1 MNMKETNRNDKR
13 DLDKLGWN
21 EVLQSEYDTRLLNL
35 QSEIEAKQLDKLF
48 PGRIASEQKNL
59 YNVFTS
65 EGEFKAILADKL
77 WYNAFDRQ
85 ELPAVGDW
93 VLLSLE
99 EGCEQLKIQKIMER
113 KSTLSRQ
120 SIASH
125 GRKFEKS
132 GTSEEQVVAT
142 NIDTVIMVIALD
154 FDYNLRK
161 IERYLTLM
169 WNSGADPV
177 IILNKA
183 DQCENPEELKAEV
196 EAISYGIP
204 VHTMSAVTGQ
214 GVDELN
220 KYIAQGKTITFIGS
234 SGVGKSTIIN
244 QIIGEEVMDVGDVRE
259 ADKRGRHTTTHR
271 QLIPLASGGNVI
283 DNPGMRDIKI
293 IGNVESLNQT
303 FPDIVKLQKHC
314 RFRNCRHETEPGC
327 AILQAISDGDLTEKR
342 YQSYLKLGRELAYL
356 EHRKDQRQL
365 FSDNARSKQRVLKE
379 KIKIHK
385 R

>member
-1 MNMKETNRNDKR
+1 MNMNE
-13 DLDKLGWN
+13 LGWN
-21 EVLQSEYDTRLLNL
+21 EVLQSEYVSRLLNL
-35 QSEIEAKQLDKLF
+35 QNHNNAKKLGKIF

-65 EGEFKAILADKL
+65 DGEYRAIIADKL
-77 WYNAFDRQ
+77 WFNAFDRQ

-99 EGCEQLKIQKIMER
+99 NGCEQLKIQEIMER

-125 GRKFEKS
+125 GRKFDKS

-142 NIDTVIMVIALD
+142 NIDTVIMVVALD

-169 WNSGADPV
+169 WNSGSDPV

-183 DQCENPEELKAEV
+183 DQCENPDELKAEV

-214 GVDELN
+214 GVDELDQ
-220 KYIAQGKTITFIGS
+220 YISSGKTITFIGS

-244 QIIGEEVMDVGDVRE
+244 HLIGEEVMEVGDVRE

-271 QLIPLASGGNVI
+271 QLIPLSSGGNVI
-283 DNPGMRDIKI
+283 DNPGMREIKI
-293 IGNVESLNQT
+293 IGNVDNLNQT
-303 FPDIVKLQKHC
+303 FPDIVNLQKLC
-314 RFRNCRHETEPGC
+314 KFRNCQHETEPGC
-327 AILQAISDGDLTEKR
+327 AILQAIHDGDLTEKR

-356 EHRKDQRQL
+356 ERRKDQRQL
-365 FSDNARSKQRVLKE
+365 YNKNARSKQRVLKE

>member
-1 MNMKETNRNDKR
+1 MNMN
-13 DLDKLGWN
+13 KLGWN
-21 EVLQSEYDTRLLNL
+21 EVLQKEYDARLLNL
-35 QSEIEAKQLDKLF
+35 QNENEAKQLERLF
-48 PGRIASEQKNL
+48 PGRIALEQKNL

-77 WYNAFDRQ
+77 WFNAFDRQ

-93 VLLSLE
+93 VLLSNE
-99 EGCEQLKIQKIMER
+99 DGCEQLKIQKIMER
-113 KSTLSRQ
+113 RSTLSRQ

-125 GRKFEKS
+125 GRKFDKS

-177 IILNKA
+177 ILLNKA
-183 DQCENPEELKAEV
+183 DQCANPEELKMEV

-214 GVDELN
+214 GVDELK
-220 KYIAQGKTITFIGS
+220 KYIAPGKTITFIGS

-244 QIIGEEVMDVGDVRE
+244 QIIGEEVMEVGDVRD

-293 IGNVESLNQT
+293 IGNVENLNLT
-303 FPDIVKLQKHC
+303 FPDIVELKKHC
-314 RFRNCRHETEPGC
+314 RFRNCQHETEPGC
-327 AILQAISDGDLTEKR
+327 AILQAIADGDLTEKR
-342 YQSYLKLGRELAYL
+342 YKSYLKLGRELAFL
-356 EHRKDQRQL
+356 HHRKVHRQI
-365 FSDNARSKQRVLKE
+365 FNKNAKSKQKILGT
-379 KIKIHK
+379 KIKQHK
-385 R
+385 